1 MAKFSPEVIKLAQE
15 SQAKY
20 GVPASV
26 TLAQYATESG
36 YGKSWLAQNANNYFG
51 MIASKSSVN
60 KIYRTDRYWQ
70 VHESMA
76 DSFDKHGQLLAS
88 STYSGATAG
97 VTNAYDYIDA
107 IAPIY
112 APESDGNT
120 GIAALWKK
128 IIDQNNLTQYDTGN
142 YMPSILTDAQ
152 AQNIATGL
160 GSGSSGSMVS
170 SGSSG
175 SSGEAGI
182 VGKILGYIIKG
193 AFILLLCVFGVVLFF
208 NAFDLD
214 IPTPKLKKGGKA
226 NV

>member
-36 YGKSWLAQNANNYFG
+36 YGTSWLAQNANNYFG
-51 MIASKSSVN
+51 MIAGKNTTN

-76 DSFDKHGQLLAS
+76 DSFDKHGQLLAGP
-88 STYSGATAG
+88 TYSGATAG
-97 VTNAYDYIDA
+97 ITNAYDYIDA

-120 GIAALWKK
+120 GIAQLWKT
-128 IIDQNNLTQYDTGN
+128 IIDQNNLTQYDTG
-142 YMPSILTDAQ
+142 SIGSVSVDSEGFSGTSGSIDS
-152 AQNIATGL
+152 G
-160 GSGSSGSMVS
+160 GSGLKETGSKVLS
-170 SGSSG
+170 
-175 SSGEAGI
+175 
-182 VGKILGYIIKG
+182 YIIKG

-208 NAFDLD
+208 NAFDIDL
-214 IPTPKLKKGGKA
+214 PKPKRKGGKKKS
-226 NV
+226 V

>member
-1 MAKFSPEVIKLAQE
+1 MANFSPEVIKLAQE

-26 TLAQYATESG
+26 TLAQYATESA

-51 MIASKSSVN
+51 MMASKSSSN

-112 APESDGNT
+112 APESDGNS
-120 GIAALWKK
+120 GIASIWKN

-142 YMPSILTDAQ
+142 YTPTA
-152 AQNIATGL
+152 
-160 GSGSSGSMVS
+160 SGSSGSVS
-170 SGSSG
+170 MFSGASGSGGNSLKEVLIKVL
-175 SSGEAGI
+175 SF
-182 VGKILGYIIKG
+182 IIKG
-193 AFILLLCVFGVVLFF
+193 LFILLLCVFGIVLFF

-214 IPTPKLKKGGKA
+214 LPKIKKGGGK
-226 NV
+226 

>member
-1 MAKFSPEVIKLAQE
+1 MANFSPEVIRLAQE

-26 TLAQYATESG
+26 TLAQYATESA
-36 YGKSWLAQNANNYFG
+36 YGTSWLAKNANNYFG
-51 MIASKSSVN
+51 MMASKSSTN

-70 VHESMA
+70 VHDSMA
-76 DSFDKHGQLLAS
+76 DSFDKHGRLLAS

-97 VTNAYDYIDA
+97 VTDAYAYIDA

-120 GIAALWKK
+120 GIAALWKT
-128 IIDQNNLTQYDTGN
+128 IIRQNNLTQYDTGN
-142 YMPSILTDAQ
+142 YT
-152 AQNIATGL
+152 ATVSPGSSVST
-160 GSGSSGSMVS
+160 GSGSSGG
-170 SGSSG
+170 SGG
-175 SSGEAGI
+175 LAD
-182 VGKILGYIIKG
+182 VGGRVLGYIVKG

-208 NAFDLD
+208 NAFDLELP
-214 IPTPKLKKGGKA
+214 IPKKGGKK

>member
-1 MAKFSPEVIKLAQE
+1 MANFSPDVIRLAQE

-51 MIASKSSVN
+51 MIASKSSTN

-76 DSFDKHGQLLAS
+76 DSFDKHGKLLAGP
-88 STYSGATAG
+88 TYSGATAG
-97 VTNAYDYIDA
+97 VTDAYAYIDA

-120 GIAALWKK
+120 GIAALWKT
-128 IIDQNNLTQYDTGN
+128 IIRQNNLTQYDTGN
-142 YMPSILTDAQ
+142 FT
-152 AQNIATGL
+152 ATVSPGT
-160 GSGSSGSMVS
+160 SVSTS

-175 SSGEAGI
+175 GLADIGGR
-182 VGKILGYIIKG
+182 VLGFIIKG
-193 AFILLLCVFGVVLFF
+193 AFILLLCVFGVVLFL
-208 NAFDLD
+208 NAFDID
-214 IPTPKLKKGGKA
+214 IPIPKKGGVV